1 MYVCMCFFIC
11 IFFFF
16 NNTATTEIYTSSHTL
31 SLHDALPI
39 LHLRHAGARDH
50 AILLEI
56 SGHILRPDETA
67 EQKCCRAARNARRHA
82 APARCSRRAL
92 RTCWSAGGPGPF
104 PRVRQEQRRKAP
116 ERGGTRVDG

>member
-1 MYVCMCFFIC
+1 MERVDFR
-11 IFFFF
+11 
-16 NNTATTEIYTSSHTL
+16 L
-31 SLHDALPI
+31 SV
-39 LHLRHAGARDH
+39 HLRLAGARDH

-92 RTCWSAGGPGPF
+92 RTCWSEGGPGPF

-116 ERGGTRVDG
+116 ERGGTSVDRKSTSLNSSHKCASRMTSSAGKKKRQQ